1 MKPKTLQKEVS
12 VGALLLTAIGVLV
25 FMAVQTGSIQV
36 ETDEIGATV
45 RFDDAA
51 GLAVGAGAS
60 VAGVEV
66 GRVTAMHIEHDE
78 AIVELAIRESAGL
91 RRDVVARV
99 RARSLLGEKYVEL
112 VPKSRT
118 EPYLVNG
125 DQITHTE
132 SQYEIDR
139 LVGQVGPL
147 LDAAQPEK
155 LTDSLEIVSSA
166 LVDDPERLERILVDL
181 EAMMKDL
188 REASALAP
196 QIAQD
201 AQAAAAE
208 AKTLAREARPL
219 ITRAENS
226 LAKLE
231 ASLDP
236 VETATSNL
244 PALTDQVEL
253 LLTDAQN
260 LIGGL
265 EDQTDTIETVL
276 ANLSEI
282 DKWELRRLLREE
294 GILVRMRPNEV
305 TETQ

>member
-1 MKPKTLQKEVS
+1 
-12 VGALLLTAIGVLV
+12 
-25 FMAVQTGSIQV
+25 MAVQTGSIQV

-45 RFDDAA
+45 RFADAA

-66 GRVTAMHIEHDE
+66 GRVTSMRVEHDE
-78 AIVELAIRESAGL
+78 AIVQLAIRESAGL
-91 RRDVVARV
+91 RTDVIARV

-112 VPKSRT
+112 VPQSQT
-118 EPYLVNG
+118 EPHLVDG
-125 DQITHTE
+125 GQITHTE
-132 SQYEIDR
+132 RQYELDR

-147 LDAAQPEK
+147 FDAAQPEK
-155 LTDSLEIVSSA
+155 LTDSLEILSST

-181 EAMMKDL
+181 EDMMKNL

-196 QIAQD
+196 GIARD

-208 AKTLAREARPL
+208 AKTLAKETRPL

-236 VETATSNL
+236 VETATSKL

-294 GILVRMRPNEV
+294 GILVRMRPNTV

>member
-1 MKPKTLQKEVS
+1 LKSTSIQKELS
-12 VGALLLTAIGVLV
+12 VGALLLAAIGVLV

-36 ETDEIGATV
+36 ETDEITATV

-51 GLAVGAGAS
+51 GLSVGAGAS

-66 GRVTAMHIEHDE
+66 GRVTAMQIEHNE
-78 AIVELAIRESAGL
+78 AIVDLAIRESAGL
-91 RRDVVARV
+91 RTDVIARV

-112 VPKSRT
+112 VPQSRA
-118 EPYLVNG
+118 EPYLVDG

-132 SQYEIDR
+132 GQYEIDR
-139 LVGQVGPL
+139 LVGKMGPL
-147 LDAAQPEK
+147 LDAAQPGK
-155 LTDSLEIVSSA
+155 LTDSLEIMSAA

-181 EAMMKDL
+181 EAMMKNL

-196 QIAQD
+196 GIAKD

-208 AKTLAREARPL
+208 AKALAQETRPL

-236 VETATSNL
+236 IQTATSKL
-244 PALTDQVEL
+244 PDLTDQIEL

-260 LIGGL
+260 LVGGL

-294 GILVRMRPNEV
+294 GILVRMRPNTV